1 MLPIGMVLTFTG
13 YGIGSWGWILT
24 KGYNIPLRSWFS
36 PLNPYKWPAQGAT
49 IPTVPQGRLFPGPPP
64 SASGTGSSPAPPP
77 NSIYNVPGIGPL
89 LHWFTSA
96 LG

>member
-1 MLPIGMVLTFTG
+1 MLPIGMLLTFTG

-36 PLNPYKWPAQGAT
+36 PLNPYAWPAQGTA

-64 SASGTGSSPAPPP
+64 GAPPPAPPQ

-89 LHWFTSA
+89 LKFITHPFG
-96 LG
+96 L